1 MKIKRVMNYEIDD
14 INKGDN
20 IALNVFIY
28 HEFDIKIGLVSKI
41 LNDDVTILT
50 DESIEYTGKISDINI
65 EKTIELSSKNY
76 LHELREIELDLKAI
90 IKIVNLRLDKLRD
103 YFNMKGQYNTYKRV
117 NEIKDYL
124 KITSL
129 DHVIDKITYTIDW
142 FKSYYKE

>member
-14 INKGDN
+14 IKRGDN
-20 IALNVFIY
+20 IALNIVTY
-28 HEFDIKIGLVSKI
+28 HEYDIKTGLVNKI
-41 LNDDVTILT
+41 LNDDITILT
-50 DESIEYTGKISDINI
+50 NESIEYTGKISDINI

-76 LHELREIELDLKAI
+76 LQELREIELDLKAI
-90 IKIVNLRLDKLRD
+90 IKIVNLRLDKLRN

-142 FKSYYKE
+142 FKTYYKE